1 MSMHRTKKRN
11 RKDLSRYL
19 PWIRAIC
26 WLFPR
31 NRIYY
36 HRPLL
41 ASINQLSEE
50 PSPFLSFSSSSSLV
64 CYISISF
71 GESDSEL
78 DSEYDFLIGAVVPI
92 GPSFFLPRFFL
103 FLFLLIFIFKWG
115 WGFVCWV

>member
-50 PSPFLSFSSSSSLV
+50 PSGLRYEGEVRVNALRQDRKKISWCNFNSSRWHPT
-64 CYISISF
+64 
-71 GESDSEL
+71 L
-78 DSEYDFLIGAVVPI
+78 DLQGMTLFECPCSNIGLMLIMLGMN
-92 GPSFFLPRFFL
+92 
-103 FLFLLIFIFKWG
+103 
-115 WGFVCWV
+115 